1 MSIHDRLNQHVDF
14 INNYR
19 LTYRDHIIRFNKL
32 IKIKLSEEFPE
43 LFEHYGYDLNQYV
56 QIVDCNDK
64 NKIICGGTITPKET
78 FINYQ
83 GRQNTF
89 DGSIN
94 YNNCETEY
102 YHECTNPVLEHYIN
116 DCIKYEHKNKK
127 ITVIFS
133 TIYGVV
139 EFKEFDSCYTILS
152 KDIKLILIISKN
164 NIEKIFQSCQ

>member
-19 LTYRDHIIRFNKL
+19 LTYRDHITRFNKL

-43 LFEHYGYDLNQYV
+43 LFEHYGYELNQYV
-56 QIVDCNDK
+56 QIIDCNDK
-64 NKIICGGTITPKET
+64 NKIICGGTITTKET

-94 YNNCETEY
+94 YNNCETDY
-102 YHECTNPVLEHYIN
+102 YHECANPILE
-116 DCIKYEHKNKK
+116 
-127 ITVIFS
+127 
-133 TIYGVV
+133 
-139 EFKEFDSCYTILS
+139 
-152 KDIKLILIISKN
+152 
-164 NIEKIFQSCQ
+164 